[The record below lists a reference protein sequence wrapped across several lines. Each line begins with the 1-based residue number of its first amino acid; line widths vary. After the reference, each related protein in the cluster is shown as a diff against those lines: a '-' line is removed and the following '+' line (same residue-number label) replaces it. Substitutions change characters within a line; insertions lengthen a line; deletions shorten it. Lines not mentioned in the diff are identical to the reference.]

1 MRILCSGGGGFVGS
15 NTVKLLAKRGHE
27 VLVID
32 NFSTGRRENL
42 IRFKGKVLI
51 ADITDY
57 ASVDAAF
64 YEFGPDAVLHLAAQS
79 AITTS
84 LNDPQKDMQING
96 IGTLNMLRAAQAYET
111 KRFVFSSTSA
121 VYREKNPIFGGVT
134 EKWALE
140 PSSPYGISK
149 MACEHYIRTMLPN
162 YMILRYGNV
171 YGQRQRPVGQNQV
184 IARALSHFHHGDEFF
199 VVGSGNQKRD
209 FVHVS
214 DVAYAN
220 LTALTCN
227 NVGTFNVATGRNH
240 SVNEVLAILE
250 RLYDVVGYEWEH
262 TSSPDPRGD
271 VQMNVSAIRR
281 ELGWKA
287 MVTLEAGLKETS
299 KWWINEE
306 AK

>member
-42 IRFKGKVLI
+42 IRFKGKILI

-96 IGTLNMLRAAQAYET
+96 IGTLNMLRAAQAYDT

-121 VYREKNPIFGGVT
+121 V
-134 EKWALE
+134 
-140 PSSPYGISK
+140 
-149 MACEHYIRTMLPN
+149 
-162 YMILRYGNV
+162 
-171 YGQRQRPVGQNQV
+171 
-184 IARALSHFHHGDEFF
+184 
-199 VVGSGNQKRD
+199 
-209 FVHVS
+209 
-214 DVAYAN
+214 
-220 LTALTCN
+220 
-227 NVGTFNVATGRNH
+227 
-240 SVNEVLAILE
+240 
-250 RLYDVVGYEWEH
+250 
-262 TSSPDPRGD
+262 
-271 VQMNVSAIRR
+271 
-281 ELGWKA
+281 
-287 MVTLEAGLKETS
+287 
-299 KWWINEE
+299 
-306 AK
+306 